1 MLRTTKNGATR
12 RPLNPA
18 PPKNGRTAVCSA
30 QSPSLLLSS
39 LPGNASCLIA
49 LAWWHCCLKRPF
61 SQFAPVCPLLLVV
74 LPLSYSGRWQPGKSD
89 EVESGGQQK
98 PRGQAH
104 CTLITTGRQRYSLR
118 VADHGRQAGVPWQKG
133 PSPLH
138 AHRIFVLRGKA
149 VAIAHRSRSF
159 ITTTMAPVVLGRSIH
174 EAAWLDCVDRG

>member
-1 MLRTTKNGATR
+1 ML
-12 RPLNPA
+12 A
-18 PPKNGRTAVCSA
+18 PHDEEWSN
-30 QSPSLLLSS
+30 SPSSQSRPAQKRAHRCVQRTEPLAATVVAAWQCKLPHRACLVALLLEK
-39 LPGNASCLIA
+39 A
-49 LAWWHCCLKRPF
+49 F
-61 SQFAPVCPLLLVV
+61 QPVCPLLLVV